1 MCDCIALTNTA
12 LEPMNARLDVNF
24 NLSGGPT
31 TVSIGT
37 SLIEKRRGARPPVLI
52 PAFCPFC
59 SKRYEDVETTDDPG
73 GARE

>member
-1 MCDCIALTNTA
+1 MCDCITLTDKA

-52 PAFCPFC
+52 PTYCPFC
-59 SKRYEDVETTDDPG
+59 GEAYTEAS
-73 GARE
+73 